1 MLLFEGRQAE
11 LLCVSYVL
19 LMNKA
24 GTWPCP
30 GSPSPTPTPT
40 PRTHPRA
47 DNLLCQ
53 QCGYMSSFLTCV
65 RWNDCSSPPS
75 GVGSL
80 CQFHLYRKPSV
91 WFGCV
96 PDLCEKM
103 AARSRSI
110 VHVQPVTLSHN
121 SLSPS
126 FLPPVSAGDSK
137 IVKLFPGS
145 ELDSSAT
152 HECLKSTVTAC
163 WTTFP
168 QQRGPLEVVFSSRDN
183 PFSVFTS

>member
-11 LLCVSYVL
+11 LLCVSYVYSWTRPARDRALGAPPL
-19 LMNKA
+19 LLPPPPKL
-24 GTWPCP
+24 TP
-30 GSPSPTPTPT
+30 GQTI
-40 PRTHPRA
+40 
-47 DNLLCQ
+47 CFV
-53 QCGYMSSFLTCV
+53 SSVDTCLVFLTCV

-110 VHVQPVTLSHN
+110 VHVHLATLSHN

-145 ELDSSAT
+145 ELDSSAPMNIWRA
-152 HECLKSTVTAC
+152 LWPRAV
-163 WTTFP
+163 
-168 QQRGPLEVVFSSRDN
+168 PLFLN
-183 PFSVFTS
+183 KGAL

>member
-11 LLCVSYVL
+11 LLCFLRVTHEQGRHVTVPWEPLPYSY
-19 LMNKA
+19 
-24 GTWPCP
+24 PP
-30 GSPSPTPTPT
+30 PPQ
-40 PRTHPRA
+40 THPRA

-110 VHVQPVTLSHN
+110 VHVQLATLSHN

-145 ELDSSAT
+145 ELDSSAPMN
-152 HECLKSTVTAC
+152 V
-163 WTTFP
+163 
-168 QQRGPLEVVFSSRDN
+168 
-183 PFSVFTS
+183 

>member
-1 MLLFEGRQAE
+1 MFSRCCCLKGGKPNCCVFLTCTHEQGRHVTVPWEPLPYSYPPPPKLTPGQTI
-11 LLCVSYVL
+11 CFVSSVDTCL
-19 LMNKA
+19 V
-24 GTWPCP
+24 
-30 GSPSPTPTPT
+30 
-40 PRTHPRA
+40 
-47 DNLLCQ
+47 
-53 QCGYMSSFLTCV
+53 FLTCV

-110 VHVQPVTLSHN
+110 VHVHLATLSHN

-145 ELDSSAT
+145 ELDSSA
-152 HECLKSTVTAC
+152 
-163 WTTFP
+163 P
-168 QQRGPLEVVFSSRDN
+168 MN
-183 PFSVFTS
+183 I